1 MHTMWE
7 IVRAG
12 GWMMGP
18 IILASIIAVA
28 IILERLWTL
37 QDRRVL
43 PADLTRRVW
52 QLVETNQV
60 TDKVIAALRRI
71 RRSARCWPRGW
82 PTAIARAR
90 R

>member
-1 MHTMWE
+1 MWE

-43 PADLTRRVW
+43 PHRPDPAGLAADRGRSGHRQGDRRAGP
-52 QLVETNQV
+52 EF
-60 TDKVIAALRRI
+60 AARQGAGRR
-71 RRSARCWPRGW
+71 AW
-82 PTAIARAR
+82 PTATARAR